1 MFSTTCFN
9 ERKFQYRLELKCVA
23 LVWAVLVVVF
33 LPYWSSFFLGNHDFR
48 FVRYGI
54 PVDAGFFEGR
64 FTQFV
69 VPWLFSDGQILPAWN
84 VFLGFAFLAGAAVKT
99 ASWFGLPKKGHVIL
113 TFALVIVLNP
123 YMLSQLYYVH
133 QILSICCWFLLCVI
147 GVIGIDDG
155 IQNKSYLKVWGGCIA
170 LFVSFGGYIASLE
183 LVFVLCIGKFWLD
196 FLEKDKIDRAFFIHY
211 LKMMGAIV
219 FVLMLYVAVVQIM
232 KQRGLIVLGMY
243 NVSHLSVW
251 KIVNRFLMQ
260 WYMPW
265 KVLWQSFPYD
275 LPLFGCAFVLI
286 SIVALGVAWFKKKL
300 LWSVI
305 CFIALVYGGFCIP
318 FISVK
323 DFFDT
328 FRIHLY
334 SVPFLMGVLFAVSF
348 IYGKLLYRNLSMALV
363 AVLICCFIKID
374 CFAQKVWLLGNKQ
387 DDFYAER
394 IKKDLLPKLQ
404 KNKKYRLTTLGGM
417 YGREKFAGYADN
429 YSLRTFEHNR
439 ELFSGSMYVSVWFS
453 SGFFWAEPVNPI
465 WGDAMYMSKKIFY
478 GVSSVLGIPKDKL
491 IDASIFS
498 YNAGHDKQEQ
508 LAALREMKPFPDKHY
523 FFIGEKD
530 IFLMMPKV
538 LDAKYLLEKH
548 ILTQ

>member
-1 MFSTTCFN
+1 
-9 ERKFQYRLELKCVA
+9 
-23 LVWAVLVVVF
+23 
-33 LPYWSSFFLGNHDFR
+33 
-48 FVRYGI
+48 
-54 PVDAGFFEGR
+54 
-64 FTQFV
+64 
-69 VPWLFSDGQILPAWN
+69 
-84 VFLGFAFLAGAAVKT
+84 
-99 ASWFGLPKKGHVIL
+99 
-113 TFALVIVLNP
+113 
-123 YMLSQLYYVH
+123 
-133 QILSICCWFLLCVI
+133 
-147 GVIGIDDG
+147 
-155 IQNKSYLKVWGGCIA
+155 
-170 LFVSFGGYIASLE
+170 
-183 LVFVLCIGKFWLD
+183 
-196 FLEKDKIDRAFFIHY
+196 
-211 LKMMGAIV
+211 MMGAIV

-275 LPLFGCAFVLI
+275 LPLLGCAFVLI